1 MLSLWGKTKL
11 QLEDALKNRRSIG
24 KNSGGV
30 SLKDNNDK
38 VRSDRV
44 TDVSVVPPGHTQA
57 EKQSVAPERSSD
69 KDADT
74 HSAVMNKSFRQEE
87 VVENKIRSERAD
99 IVTVKET
106 SAKLE
111 SNIDSKDITIKE
123 NGLVRNDTTVAAP
136 SAPVHPPLPIPVS
149 SSSSMQSP
157 ATSNAYIEVKDIKSE
172 ADTSHLKTLSSD
184 SISAPAVTYTP
195 AGDEQEYDAA
205 LLAGDAGDEMDIVDT
220 EGADGTD
227 SMAAAVTAT
236 TAADPSTTSTSTLIS
251 APSLNHR
258 GQGKGQ
264 DQGSS
269 SNSLP
274 MNPPAPTT
282 ASASAPAPAPSPAV
296 PPTMPEL
303 PIPSPILLSSRKA
316 DAYLKSSVAV
326 HQKGVDYELPGVQ
339 ADGKLLWILSI
350 LRDPA
355 VQVLLLKFLA
365 SRLSDMLKSKNA
377 ALIQPR
383 KNMGGIGGSGV
394 QVGLLGAVMGKKI
407 LYPNDDVVCK
417 LALQLCQLSMSNGHE
432 LQALDQSLL
441 RCEIPMIM
449 LDVLCCSTDTS
460 RMESSPDNKVDSLSS
475 YIAKSSEYRQHV
487 DIAKHA
493 VDTSALFRLQTSPC
507 IADCEMQLHRIY
519 LESLA
524 KHLLELNPP
533 CTVRAT

>member
-1 MLSLWGKTKL
+1 ML
-11 QLEDALKNRRSIG
+11 
-24 KNSGGV
+24 
-30 SLKDNNDK
+30 
-38 VRSDRV
+38 
-44 TDVSVVPPGHTQA
+44 
-57 EKQSVAPERSSD
+57 
-69 KDADT
+69 
-74 HSAVMNKSFRQEE
+74 VMRW
-87 VVENKIRSERAD
+87 
-99 IVTVKET
+99 
-106 SAKLE
+106 
-111 SNIDSKDITIKE
+111 
-123 NGLVRNDTTVAAP
+123 
-136 SAPVHPPLPIPVS
+136 
-149 SSSSMQSP
+149 
-157 ATSNAYIEVKDIKSE
+157 
-172 ADTSHLKTLSSD
+172 TLL
-184 SISAPAVTYTP
+184 T
-195 AGDEQEYDAA
+195 
-205 LLAGDAGDEMDIVDT
+205 LR
-220 EGADGTD
+220 GADGTD
-227 SMAAAVTAT
+227 SMAAAVTAA
-236 TAADPSTTSTSTLIS
+236 TAADPSTTSTSTLTS
-251 APSLNHR
+251 APSLNH
-258 GQGKGQ
+258 QGKGQ

-282 ASASAPAPAPSPAV
+282 ASASASAPAPVPAPSPAV

-355 VQVLLLKFLA
+355 VQVLLFKFLA

-394 QVGLLGAVMGKKI
+394 QVGLLGAVMGKKL

-417 LALQLCQLSMSNGHE
+417 LALQLCQLSMSNEHE

-460 RMESSPDNKVDSLSS
+460 RMESSPDKKVDSLSS

-493 VDTSALFRLQTSPC
+493 IDTSALFRLQSSSC
-507 IADCEMQLHRIY
+507 ISDSEMQLQRIY
-519 LESLA
+519 LEALA
-524 KHLLELNPP
+524 RHLLELNPP
-533 CTVRAT
+533 CPVRAT

>member
-1 MLSLWGKTKL
+1 MLSLWSKTKL

-24 KNSGGV
+24 KNSSSV
-30 SLKDNNDK
+30 SLKDNDK
-38 VRSDRV
+38 VSSGRV
-44 TDVSVVPPGHTQA
+44 TDVSAVPPGHTQA
-57 EKQSVAPERSSD
+57 EKESVASDRSSD

-74 HSAVMNKSFRQEE
+74 HSAVMNRSIRQEE
-87 VVENKIRSERAD
+87 VVENKMKTEKAD
-99 IVTVKET
+99 IVTVNEAP
-106 SAKLE
+106 AKLE
-111 SNIDSKDITIKE
+111 SNIDSKDATMKDGGLERKHIT
-123 NGLVRNDTTVAAP
+123 VTAP
-136 SAPVHPPLPIPVS
+136 SAPMHHQLPIPVS
-149 SSSSMQSP
+149 SSSMQGP
-157 ATSNAYIEVKDIKSE
+157 AASKADIEVRDIKSE
-172 ADTSHLKTLSSD
+172 ADTSHPKALSND
-184 SISAPAVTYTP
+184 SYSAPAVTHTP
-195 AGDEQEYDAA
+195 AGDEQEHNAA
-205 LLAGDAGDEMDIVDT
+205 LLVDDAGDEMDIVDT
-220 EGADGTD
+220 EGADRTD
-227 SMAAAVTAT
+227 SMSVAVTAT
-236 TAADPSTTSTSTLIS
+236 TAADPSTTSTSTLTS
-251 APSLNHR
+251 APSLNHQ

-274 MNPPAPTT
+274 TNPPVPTT
-282 ASASAPAPAPSPAV
+282 ASASASAPPPAPSPAV

-417 LALQLCQLSMSNGHE
+417 LALQLCQLSMSNEHE

-460 RMESSPDNKVDSLSS
+460 RMESSPDHKVDSLSS
-475 YIAKSSEYRQHV
+475 YIAKSADYRQHV
-487 DIAKHA
+487 DIAKHSIDA
-493 VDTSALFRLQTSPC
+493 SALFRLQTSSF
-507 IADCEMQLHRIY
+507 ISDSEMQLQRIY

-533 CTVRAT
+533 CPVRAT